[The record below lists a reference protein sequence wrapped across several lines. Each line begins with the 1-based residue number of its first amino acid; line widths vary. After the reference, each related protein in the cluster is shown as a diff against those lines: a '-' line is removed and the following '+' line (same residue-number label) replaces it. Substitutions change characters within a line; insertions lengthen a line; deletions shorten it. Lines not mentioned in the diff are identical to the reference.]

1 MSELKKILLLSAY
14 DAESHRRWRL
24 ALAAQFPDI
33 DWVQLSLAP
42 RWFNWRIRGNPLTW
56 ALNESEV
63 LNQAFSQIWA
73 TSMTDLAT
81 LRGLV
86 PSLAAVP
93 TYLYFHENQFAYPLS
108 DHQKLSVHKNSLEP
122 KMVQLYSALAAD
134 RLLFN
139 SAYNRDTFLA
149 GVADLLQKMP
159 DEVPRGVAERLGAKA
174 QTLHVP
180 LECDCYLPKLEG
192 SESNVAIEQ
201 DPPVLAAERPS
212 LNSRQSPHLNPAIAQ
227 RPLEIVWNHRWEYDK
242 GPQQLLEILQML
254 PSELSLT
261 VHIVGQKFR
270 RSPKEFEYIL
280 ALLQQNQWLGSWG
293 YVESEAAYRQ
303 LLCRSDVVLSTALHD
318 FQGLSVLEAV
328 AAGCIPLV
336 PLRLAYEELFE
347 PHWCYPGEVDS
358 PSASQACAEL
368 IQRYCQNVYSDQGLP
383 MAPSLDHLSWR
394 TLSGDYRRLIDNI
407 YL

>member
-1 MSELKKILLLSAY
+1 MSDSKKILLLSAY

-33 DWVQLSLAP
+33 EWVQLSLAP
-42 RWFNWRIRGNPLTW
+42 RWFNWRIRGNPLSW
-56 ALNESEV
+56 ALNEAQV

-93 TYLYFHENQFAYPLS
+93 TYLYFHENQFDYPLS
-108 DHQKLSVHKNSLEP
+108 DHQKHSAQKHSLEP

-139 SAYNRDTFLA
+139 SAYNRDTFIA
-149 GVADLLQKMP
+149 GVKDLLQKMP
-159 DEVPRGVAERLGAKA
+159 DEVPLGVAEQLAAKA
-174 QTLHVP
+174 QTLPVP
-180 LECDCYLPKLEG
+180 LEDHCY
-192 SESNVAIEQ
+192 S
-201 DPPVLAAERPS
+201 PS
-212 LNSRQSPHLNPAIAQ
+212 PELQPSPHSKPAIPQ

-242 GPQQLLEILQML
+242 GPQQLLEVLQML
-254 PSELSLT
+254 PPELALK

-270 RSPKEFEYIL
+270 RSPTEFEHIL
-280 ALLQQNQWLGSWG
+280 TLLEQNQWLGTWG
-293 YVESEAAYRQ
+293 YVDSEVAYRQ
-303 LLCRSDVVLSTALHD
+303 LLRQSDVVLSTALHD

-336 PLRLAYEELFE
+336 PLRLAYRELFE
-347 PHWCYPGEVDS
+347 PRWCYPGELDS
-358 PSASQACAEL
+358 PSALQACAEL
-368 IQRYCQNVYSDQGLP
+368 IQEYCNNVYNEQGLP
-383 MAPSLDHLSWR
+383 LAPSLDHLSWR
-394 TLSGDYRRLIDNI
+394 ALSSDYRHLIDTVDF
-407 YL
+407 